1 MAASKWKDEPRTI
14 VNLPPMHALYLT
26 TNPVDED
33 GDTLTNVD
41 DLSVDSDAT
50 EPFSDMETQPESRYP
65 SAKNPDL
72 SHFMKKRGLLIASE
86 NDGLATHGMLAAHA
100 QDLWLSID
108 RPETE
113 PQRNI
118 GFVAFKLVEY
128 LKHLGREAKEVGE
141 CYEKKNFEDVD
152 VQSAMANI
160 GYNLMAFGLWAA
172 LLGPYDK
179 TRVLEDLIRV
189 AKGARAMPRPAMSN
203 WILALSLGLECE
215 NLNEHSA
222 WMFLKNAAP
231 RGEQPN
237 ESSMDM

>member
-1 MAASKWKDEPRTI
+1 MAEYDRNYAQVQTGTRTGAAEI
-14 VNLPPMHALYLT
+14 DAGLRSYM
-26 TNPVDED
+26 
-33 GDTLTNVD
+33 
-41 DLSVDSDAT
+41 LSV
-50 EPFSDMETQPESRYP
+50 
-65 SAKNPDL
+65 
-72 SHFMKKRGLLIASE
+72 
-86 NDGLATHGMLAAHA
+86 
-100 QDLWLSID
+100 
-108 RPETE
+108 
-113 PQRNI
+113 
-118 GFVAFKLVEY
+118 
-128 LKHLGREAKEVGE
+128 
-141 CYEKKNFEDVD
+141 
-152 VQSAMANI
+152 
-160 GYNLMAFGLWAA
+160 YNLMALGLWAA